1 MYILTSLIEV
11 FDPYLLFING
21 LIVISLNLVL
31 IFKGVNWIVIIIF
44 NVLISLI
51 LNLIGLG
58 DYDLLT
64 QLIMGL
70 VDSLIEIFK
79 GIWDAINP
87 FTIYLN

>member
-58 DYDLLT
+58 GYDLLT
-64 QLIMGL
+64 QLITGL
-70 VDSLIEIFK
+70 VGILIDIFK

>member
-58 DYDLLT
+58 GYDLLT
-64 QLIMGL
+64 QLITGL
-70 VDSLIEIFK
+70 VDILIDIFK